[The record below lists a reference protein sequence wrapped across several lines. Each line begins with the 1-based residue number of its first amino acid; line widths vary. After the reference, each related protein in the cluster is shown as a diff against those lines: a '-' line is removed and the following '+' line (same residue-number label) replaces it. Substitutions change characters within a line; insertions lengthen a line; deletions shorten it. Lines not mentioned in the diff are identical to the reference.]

1 MLVFRRQ
8 QGESFKVGRQVEV
21 RILRIGRGHVKVG
34 VIAPREI
41 EIFRTEISDLNR
53 KAVVPDWSD
62 PDVRQSLELLLR
74 LLQPSREDPPSGP
87 AE

>member
-41 EIFRTEISDLNR
+41 EVFRTEISDLNR

-62 PDVRQSLELLLR
+62 PDVRQSLELLLG
-74 LLQPSREDPPSGP
+74 LLQPSRGDPPDGP
-87 AE
+87 SE

>member
-1 MLVFRRQ
+1 M
-8 QGESFKVGRQVEV
+8 GRQVEV

-41 EIFRTEISDLNR
+41 EAFRTEISDLNR
-53 KAVVPDWSD
+53 KVVVPDWSD

-74 LLQPSREDPPSGP
+74 SLQPSRGDPSGGP

>member
-41 EIFRTEISDLNR
+41 EVFRTEISDLNR

-74 LLQPSREDPPSGP
+74 SLQPSRGDPPGGP

>member
-1 MLVFRRQ
+1 M
-8 QGESFKVGRQVEV
+8 GRQVEV

-41 EIFRTEISDLNR
+41 EVFRTEISDLNR

-74 LLQPSREDPPSGP
+74 LLQPGQGGPPSGP
-87 AE
+87 AG